1 MQPQT
6 PPTEPAASPS
16 AAPGRRSHSVLAG
29 IALLLACLTIVLA
42 SVATWTHQVALNT
55 DRFTAIVSDVV
66 DDPAFIDPIATK
78 ISQKVITALD
88 VQTRL
93 DDQLPGPSKLL
104 AGTMTAAVQ
113 GVIERQL
120 GQALENPTVRQA
132 LLTSVSFTHARLV
145 RFLRGDSTALT
156 IVDGQVQLNVF
167 PVIGAALTQLQT
179 IGVLPADLQLP
190 DLSTDEAPAAIS
202 AKLESA
208 LGITIP
214 ADFGTVPLMEAKK
227 LETAQTLVKA
237 FDIVVI
243 VLIILSVALVALA
256 LWLATN
262 RRRMVIYLAIGVIV
276 SFLIAR
282 FAIESTSSMVVDG
295 IADLGLRGSILAMVD
310 AIVGAFIG
318 VTTVILIVTLILLI
332 VAYLAGRPAWLTR
345 LTSGSSGEET
355 PAAS

>member
-1 MQPQT
+1 M
-6 PPTEPAASPS
+6 
-16 AAPGRRSHSVLAG
+16 
-29 IALLLACLTIVLA
+29 
-42 SVATWTHQVALNT
+42 
-55 DRFTAIVSDVV
+55 
-66 DDPAFIDPIATK
+66 
-78 ISQKVITALD
+78 
-88 VQTRL
+88 
-93 DDQLPGPSKLL
+93 
-104 AGTMTAAVQ
+104 
-113 GVIERQL
+113 
-120 GQALENPTVRQA
+120 
-132 LLTSVSFTHARLV
+132 SFTHARLV

-179 IGVLPADLQLP
+179 IGVLPADLKLP
-190 DLSTDEAPAAIS
+190 DLSTDEAPEAIS

-227 LETAQTLVKA
+227 LETAQTLVTA

-243 VLIILSVALVALA
+243 VLIILSVALVLLA

-276 SFLIAR
+276 SFLLTR

-295 IADLGLRGSILAMVD
+295 ITDLGLRGSIMSMVD
-310 AIVGAFIG
+310 AVVGAFIG
-318 VTTVILIVTLILLI
+318 VTTVILIVTVILLI

-345 LTSGSSGEET
+345 LTSGSGEET
-355 PAAS
+355 PAAG